1 MNKEDIRYF
10 EKAGSELLQSCT
22 GDKNSEFLFWNLG
35 RYEYFQDSEEQ
46 QDDGDGKAHIIQFMA
61 YAKEGSDLDA
71 EYFAEELVQKYSPL
85 YAHRCHCE
93 HDCCGHYFTV
103 NMDIYHKK
111 LKYKDDG
118 RDVYRW
124 TVLIHNAINL

>member
-85 YAHRCHCE
+85 Y
-93 HDCCGHYFTV
+93 G
-103 NMDIYHKK
+103 
-111 LKYKDDG
+111 
-118 RDVYRW
+118 
-124 TVLIHNAINL
+124 